1 MQFSQ
6 DLSES
11 LMQRVLEFVR
21 REPATSYGDLY
32 HAVLRR
38 GQNWHPCTAGV
49 KPKEATEKHER
60 IIRLVG
66 NFLFEEVIPALGLEL
81 PLPRR
86 LQERRTSVQLVRPDL
101 GKRETDHIIPP
112 PLVN

>member
-11 LMQRVLEFVR
+11 LMQRVRDFVR
-21 REPATSYGDLY
+21 LEPATSYGGHS
-32 HAVLRR
+32 HAVLRM

-49 KPKEATEKHER
+49 KPKEAKEKQER

-66 NFLFEEVIPALGLEL
+66 NFLFNEVVPALGLDL
-81 PLPRR
+81 PLPRG
-86 LQERRTSVQLVRPDL
+86 LQERRTSPQLVRPDL
-101 GKRETDHIIPP
+101 GRRETDHVVVLP
-112 PLVN
+112 VTN